1 MRTTIT
7 LDDGLARR
15 LQDEMRARGTSFRQT
30 LEAVLAQGLEKGPSA
45 RKAGAFR
52 VQASPMGLKAGID
65 PARLQ
70 DLDTEWEVE
79 RFHEIARNP
88 DKNP

>member
-15 LQDEMRARGTSFRQT
+15 LQDEMRARGTNFRQT
-30 LEAVLAQGLEKGPSA
+30 LQNVLVRGLENKPGVA
-45 RKAGAFR
+45 KQGGFR
-52 VQASPMGLKAGID
+52 VHARSMGLKAGID

-70 DLDTEWEVE
+70 DLETDLEVE
-79 RFHEIARNP
+79 RFATVTQRQAGP
-88 DKNP
+88 V